1 MQRIFILSLIDIGV
15 VTNITDVEWKMKK
28 IEMER
33 KRKAFSALVG
43 ITIIVSLVVNIF
55 LFGPIVMIGEAD
67 SGNIPDV
74 WDNSTTLNV
83 TGLHF
88 VPRILWHDDQSETW
102 VSRLNAQDDVND
114 SAEYRFIIVNI
125 SSDQGWDIQFIN
137 ITAWYDKGTGNSTYN
152 QNVGGNRNLFPQY
165 FWDTTT
171 NCKTPIHHSVGA
183 ILNTVDDTDV
193 KTITLTVSVE
203 KANWTYIEV
212 TDLYPDNPDLIVKT
226 ADGRT
231 ISSEMVWRED
241 GKIFILDDPV
251 TEYQVIYSYAEGFLF
266 DVTLE
271 LTPDSVPVGADIS
284 ALIPLINVGEP
295 GLVNGTVTYTL
306 YKGEEIVWSSEENVS
321 VLSQKT
327 YIKTIST
334 DDLSPGSYTYKVIY
348 SYSSGQTASAQ
359 RMFSITASTSE
370 EFPFLISVVLILL
383 ILGFILVMLWKKNA
397 LSIEATGDLEDNKK
411 DGYKK

>member
-1 MQRIFILSLIDIGV
+1 VQRVYILSWRDIGV

-88 VPRILWHDDQSETW
+88 VPRILWHDNQSETW
-102 VSRLNAQDDVND
+102 VSRLNAQNDVND

-137 ITAWYDKGTGNSTYN
+137 ITAWYDKGIDNSTYN
-152 QNVGGNRNLFPQY
+152 QTLGENRNLFPQY

-171 NCKTPIHHSVGA
+171 NSKTPIHHSVGT
-183 ILNTVDDTDV
+183 ILNTIDDTDA
-193 KTITLTVSVE
+193 KTITLTISVE

-231 ISSEMVWRED
+231 ISSEMIWRKD
-241 GKIFILDDPV
+241 DKIFILDDPV
-251 TEYQVIYSYAEGFLF
+251 TEYQVIYSYAEGSLF

-271 LTPDSVPVGADIS
+271 LTPDSVHAGADIS

-295 GLVNGTVTYTL
+295 GLVNGTVNYTL
-306 YKGEEIVWSSEENVS
+306 YKGGEIVWSSEENVS

-327 YIKTIST
+327 YTKTIST
-334 DDLSPGSYTYKVIY
+334 DGLSPGSYTYKVIY
-348 SYSSGQTASAQ
+348 SYAGGQTASAQ
-359 RMFSITASTSE
+359 GIFTVEAVQQPLWE
-370 EFPFLISVVLILL
+370 NILL
-383 ILGFILVMLWKKNA
+383 WAVIIIILIIIVIIAVLYKLGYLYFDKK
-397 LSIEATGDLEDNKK
+397 EK
-411 DGYKK
+411 